1 MVYLPVLFSKL
12 GHLLNIFADLA
23 NIDIFF
29 DFSEISITKKTK
41 WLKTAHGFEHDET
54 KWIIWNQENLHAS
67 IIISMI
73 ESLISITTFHFA
85 NWYFSLVSS
94 IDWICRLYYNKEI
107 RITVLWTVSIIAKIT
122 FSVSIWKLRC
132 KTMKQDE
139 EITKDRIFHL
149 TWMWVGKK

>member
-1 MVYLPVLFSKL
+1 MWFIYPSYFQNSVIYWIF
-12 GHLLNIFADLA
+12 LLILQ
-23 NIDIFF
+23 ISIYFF

-73 ESLISITTFHFA
+73 ESWISITAFHFVS
-85 NWYFSLVSS
+85 WYFPLVSS
-94 IDWICRLYYNKEI
+94 FYLTILIDWICWLDHNKEI

-122 FSVSIWKLRC
+122 FSVPIPKI
-132 KTMKQDE
+132 KMQNDE
-139 EITKDRIFHL
+139 TRWRDYER
-149 TWMWVGKK
+149 